1 MEFFCSRPMR
11 LCAKRACDD
20 DDDDDDDDNDDDRSQ
35 TLMPPADRC
44 STDFT
49 IGCSRHFSFV
59 FLVVS
64 RRQ

>member
-20 DDDDDDDDNDDDRSQ
+20 DDDDDDDDGDDDDRSQ

-44 STDFT
+44 F
-49 IGCSRHFSFV
+49 ISRLAVPGISVLYFW
-59 FLVVS
+59 
-64 RRQ
+64 